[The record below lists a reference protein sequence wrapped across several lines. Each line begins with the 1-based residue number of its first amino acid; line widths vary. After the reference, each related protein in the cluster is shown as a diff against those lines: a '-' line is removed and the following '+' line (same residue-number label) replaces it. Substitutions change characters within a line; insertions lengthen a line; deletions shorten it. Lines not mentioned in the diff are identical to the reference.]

1 MTFRRIL
8 HPTDF
13 SAASSPALAVACSL
27 SAEIG
32 AEVIVLHVSPLT
44 AVVRASGISLV
55 PADNAD
61 ELTAQLQR
69 IASPAAGVRLTHR
82 LEHGEPDV
90 MIPHVAAAS
99 GVDLIVMGTHGRT
112 GLLDRMLLGSVAEKV
127 VRTAKCPVMTVPA
140 NWVPPEGGVPV
151 GESPND

>member
-1 MTFRRIL
+1 MFRRIL

-13 SAASSPALAVACSL
+13 SAASTPALALACSMA
-27 SAEIG
+27 AEVG

-44 AVVRASGISLV
+44 AVVRSTGISLV

-61 ELTAQLQR
+61 ELKTQLLR
-69 IASPAAGVRLTHR
+69 IASPVSGVRLTHR

-90 MIPHVAAAS
+90 MIPHVAASS

-112 GLLDRMLLGSVAEKV
+112 GLLDRMMLGSVAEKV
-127 VRTAKCPVMTVPA
+127 VRAARCPVMTVPA
-140 NWVPPEGGVPV
+140 NRAPSESAVPDSKVSE
-151 GESPND
+151 

>member
-27 SAEIG
+27 AAEVG
-32 AEVIVLHVSPLT
+32 AEVIALHVSPLT
-44 AVVRASGISLV
+44 AVVRASGVSLV

-61 ELTAQLQR
+61 ELMAQLHH
-69 IASPAAGVRLTHR
+69 IVSPVADVRLTHR
-82 LEHGEPDV
+82 LEHGEPEV
-90 MIPHVAAAS
+90 LIPHVAAAS
-99 GVDLIVMGTHGRT
+99 GIDLIVMGTHGRT

-127 VRTAKCPVMTVPA
+127 VRAAQCPVMTVPA
-140 NWVPPEGGVPV
+140 NWVPAEGAVPNGRV
-151 GESPND
+151 TE